1 MQTDGSSGNSW
12 RARRRRSLFRLALS
26 IALLAALAG
35 GLWIGRKVWRTAQAD
50 AARERGIAAA
60 ERRDWKTALPDL
72 SSAAVVHRDDPKLLL
87 LFAEARRRVPK
98 TGLRHLTDAAGIYR
112 AAIEA
117 GASKEET
124 QPKLLAV
131 LMDAQ
136 QFVEAADLARQ
147 ILERSPTDPA
157 ALEALVGTLMLRGK
171 FDDCIALLEKAIA
184 ATPADMGLR
193 TALIDAMVRSGAKP
207 ADIRARIDAWIA
219 EPGAPRVLRDLRA
232 AVVFDEQG
240 AAAVV
245 LDPPFDDAWRPADA
259 AEASF
264 RSRLL
269 ARLGRIDDAC
279 RALELGRAVA
289 PDEIALL
296 RDEIRYRFFA
306 GRTEGLEATID
317 ALAAV
322 APAADAD
329 AAERARGLRDAL
341 RAALVVWQGGREA
354 AIAAL
359 ESLKTA
365 NDSLES
371 EWRSRLL
378 ESFRADIA
386 PRALRVASF
395 GDGADPVLVA
405 VYDMRRARMLAEAG
419 DAAEAAVSAREAYL
433 ASEGQWRPAAILMM
447 RALLDAGRYGEAAA
461 GARLFARQAGGDPE
475 LRILALEA
483 EGKSRLA
490 GLAAGRD
497 VGEFAKELREVLA
510 SPAVGA
516 DGRRV
521 AIEGLFIAGARDEAR
536 VAARALLEDPALGQS
551 DARTVARIGDGLGR
565 SLQDPA
571 PARAAAERLKSM
583 GADPWLQ
590 AEIDAVASER
600 EGDPVKGLETL
611 LAAAGGDRMNIAK
624 AALYADRLVPD
635 KAAAIFARSLP
646 EGAAA
651 AMTSRAVST
660 DPALARAAI
669 ESLEKQG
676 GGLPYAFG
684 LLRMTMIDPAAFP
697 AEKSLLVAEEARRE
711 NPNDAQLLV
720 AMAEVVAAGGAAN
733 RNAAVDLM
741 RQAFRLDVSRLDFL
755 GRALTMASGDQAL
768 LASLAEEL
776 LGAAGGDVVA
786 RRLVVAALC
795 DAGQVQRAADSAIRI
810 AEVTGLD
817 EDVALAGRTLA
828 MAGDAARSER
838 LLKAALERSGSWPQ
852 TLQTLAAV
860 QRLLGKSAEAR
871 ETLRLAGGAADPVE
885 RALEAA
891 RDAEDKGDAAAFAAA
906 LDAVDGKDARVGG
919 YLRDVVLRRGA
930 LAVPSRDRIAA
941 AEGAKAAERAA
952 LAAATYGER
961 LPDIKAA
968 DALAMAREARE
979 DWTGWVAAIRIPA
992 RRGERAAAAAA
1003 AAEALTALPR
1013 ELRLGVDAIGALVD
1027 AGRFTDAERAAAVLV
1042 SIGGLE
1048 PSLREAAARL
1058 EIARGD
1064 GTKALLQLD
1073 AIVDAAAK
1081 GRTRDLRAQAFALK
1095 GDMKAAAAGASEA
1108 ALLRVAPM
1116 LDGAQL
1122 DALWA
1127 EIGTRPGVSP
1137 RVIAEIA
1144 FLRARRAP
1152 SDAAVRASASEAARR
1167 ILALEGQTAET
1178 LAAAFTTALA
1188 GSDAAVSAAA
1198 REAFLRVMG
1207 GAAAELVAGSASGDK
1222 ADAASRFAAVFV
1234 LNNEADAIRRQ
1245 GGEAKRAV
1253 PLAQRAVAL
1262 ASAAQK
1268 PAVETTLAR
1277 CLVADGRAEEALAM
1291 LATGD
1296 STASQ
1301 LFARAEALAKLGRRD
1316 DAERDLARAR
1326 SMLASTPYASR
1337 ATSDEMAAMAETL
1350 KSMPRSTR
1358 TAN

>member
-1 MQTDGSSGNSW
+1 M
-12 RARRRRSLFRLALS
+12 A
-26 IALLAALAG
+26 
-35 GLWIGRKVWRTAQAD
+35 
-50 AARERGIAAA
+50 
-60 ERRDWKTALPDL
+60 RRDWKAALPDL
-72 SSAAVVHRDDPKLLL
+72 STASVVHRDDPELLL

-117 GASKEET
+117 GASKEGT

-147 ILERSPTDPA
+147 ILERNPNDPA

-171 FDDCIALLEKAIA
+171 YADSIALLEKAIA
-184 ATPADMGLR
+184 ATPSDIALR
-193 TALIDAMVRSGAKP
+193 SALIDAMVRSGAKP
-207 ADIRARIDAWIA
+207 ADVRARIDAWIA

-232 AVVFDEQG
+232 AVLFDEEG
-240 AAAVV
+240 AGAVE
-245 LDPPFDDAWRPADA
+245 LDPPFDDAWRPLDA

-289 PDEIALL
+289 PGEASLL

-306 GRTEGLEATID
+306 GRTEGLVPVID
-317 ALAAV
+317 ALAGI
-322 APAADAD
+322 APSDDAD
-329 AAERARGLRDAL
+329 AVERAKALRDAL
-341 RAALVVWQGGREA
+341 QCALVVWGGA
-354 AIAAL
+354 SDQATAAL
-359 ESLKTA
+359 EALQPAS
-365 NDSLES
+365 DSLEA
-371 EWRSRLL
+371 EWRNRLL
-378 ESFRADIA
+378 ESFRTGAA

-395 GDGADPVLVA
+395 GDGADPILVA
-405 VYDMRRARMLAEAG
+405 VYDLRRARMLAESG

-433 ASEGQWRPAAILMM
+433 ASEGQWRPAALLMM
-447 RALLDAGRYGEAAA
+447 RALLDSGRFGEAAA
-461 GARLFARQAGGDPE
+461 GARLFARQSGGDPE
-475 LRILALEA
+475 LRLLALEA
-483 EGKSRLA
+483 EGKARLA

-497 VGEFAKELREVLA
+497 VSKFADELREVLSAPGA
-510 SPAVGA
+510 SPE
-516 DGRRV
+516 GRRV

-536 VAARALLEDPALGQS
+536 AAARALLDDPSLSQS
-551 DARTVARIGDGLGR
+551 DAGTVARIGDGLGR
-565 SLQDPA
+565 SMQDAA
-571 PARAAAERLKSM
+571 PARSAAERLKAM

-590 AEIDAVASER
+590 AEIEAVACEL
-600 EGDPVKGLETL
+600 EGDPMKGLEAL
-611 LAAAGGDRMNIAK
+611 LAAAGTDRTNIAK
-624 AALYADRLVPD
+624 AGLYADRLVPA
-635 KAAAIFARSLP
+635 KASAIFARSLP

-651 AMTSRAVST
+651 AMTSRVVTT

-684 LLRMTMIDPAAFP
+684 LLRMSAIDPASYP
-697 AEKSLLVAEEARRE
+697 ADKSLLVAEEARRD

-720 AMAEVVAAGGAAN
+720 AMAEVVAAGGPAN

-755 GRALTMASGDQAL
+755 GRALAMAAGDQAL

-828 MAGDAARSER
+828 MAGDPARSER

-852 TLQTLAAV
+852 TMQVLAAV
-860 QRLLGKSAEAR
+860 QRLLGKDAEAR
-871 ETLRLAGGAADPVE
+871 ETLRLAGGASDPVE
-885 RALEAA
+885 RALDAA
-891 RDAEDKGDAAAFAAA
+891 RDAEEKGDAAAFAAA
-906 LDAVDGKDARVGG
+906 LGGADAKDARVGS
-919 YLRDVVLRRGA
+919 YLRDVVLRRGPLAEPA
-930 LAVPSRDRIAA
+930 LARIGEAVD
-941 AEGAKAAERAA
+941 AKAAARVA
-952 LAAATYGER
+952 LAAATYGPT
-961 LPDIKAA
+961 LPKDVTSAA
-968 DALAMAREARE
+968 ALDLAREARD
-979 DWTGWVAAIRIPA
+979 DWAGWIAAIRIAA
-992 RRGERAAAAAA
+992 RRGESSAAAAA
-1003 AAEALTALPR
+1003 AAEALAALPR
-1013 ELRLGVDAIGALVD
+1013 ELRLGVDAIDALTN
-1027 AGRFTDAERAAAVLV
+1027 AGRFGDAERAAAVLISV
-1042 SIGGLE
+1042 GSLE

-1095 GDMKAAAAGASEA
+1095 GDMKAAAVGASEP

-1116 LDGAQL
+1116 LDGAQI

-1127 EIGTRPGVSP
+1127 ELAARPGLSP
-1137 RVIAEIA
+1137 RMLAEIA
-1144 FLRARRAP
+1144 FLRARAAP
-1152 SDAAVRASASEAARR
+1152 GDAAVRASATDAARR
-1167 ILALEGQTAET
+1167 VLALEEQTAET
-1178 LAAAFTTALA
+1178 LASAFTTALA
-1188 GSDAAVSAAA
+1188 GDDAAVVNGA
-1198 REAFLRVMG
+1198 REAFLRAVG
-1207 GAAAELVAGSASGDK
+1207 GTAAELVAGTGSPDK
-1222 ADAASRFAAVFV
+1222 SDAASRFAAVFV

-1245 GGEAKRAV
+1245 GGDLKRAV
-1253 PLAQRAVAL
+1253 PLAQRALAL
-1262 ASAAQK
+1262 AAPAQR
-1268 PAVETTLAR
+1268 PSVETTLAR
-1277 CLVADGRAEEALAM
+1277 CMVADGRAEEALAM
-1291 LATGD
+1291 LAQGEP
-1296 STASQ
+1296 TALR

-1316 DAERDLARAR
+1316 DAERELALARSA
-1326 SMLASTPYASR
+1326 LASTPYASR
-1337 ATSDEMAAMAETL
+1337 ATADEMAAMAEKL
-1350 KSMPRSTR
+1350 KAMPRSSR
-1358 TAN
+1358 AAD